1 MSPYSLRFCNWMNE
15 SACSFS
21 SMYLSPLSKNG
32 HFRKNPSVNNEHLC
46 TAVTAMK
53 TKIENI
59 PTNNIHQCTGDTTVS
74 KRIQTLYGNLCQP
87 SIHIAE
93 QVHVWKTLQTKN
105 KTFPFPLNINQPMPD
120 DQFIFSSFWLPCP
133 RFELGP
139 WPVTV
144 PNVKSLVKINSTC
157 CWDFQM
163 RYDGYQRTNKTCLN
177 WG

>member
-1 MSPYSLRFCNWMNE
+1 MCTVLLPPGDNPIEVNKYIIS
-15 SACSFS
+15 
-21 SMYLSPLSKNG
+21 YLFTLSK
-32 HFRKNPSVNNEHLC
+32 KQA
-46 TAVTAMK
+46 TAVKPPKIFPQTMYTCSQLATAK
-53 TKIENI
+53 R
-59 PTNNIHQCTGDTTVS
+59 
-74 KRIQTLYGNLCQP
+74 KRIQTLYGEDLCQP

-93 QVHVWKTLQTKN
+93 QLHVWMTLQTKN
-105 KTFPFPLNINQPMPD
+105 KTFPLNINQPMPD
-120 DQFIFSSFWLPCP
+120 DQFIFSSFWLPSP